1 MPYLAQR
8 TVEQLTLTEGLQ
20 GTVVDNVKTYTDV
33 LSEGVIK
40 VMAKMGISTVQSYQ
54 GAQIFEAIGLSHDV
68 IDRYFTGTQSKLSG
82 ISIDQIDAENKARQ
96 QSDDN
101 YLASGSTFN
110 GDNKVNIMLLIRNLF
125 SYCSTHVKK
134 MTMRNLKHT
143 LKR

>member
-1 MPYLAQR
+1 M
-8 TVEQLTLTEGLQ
+8 
-20 GTVVDNVKTYTDV
+20 
-33 LSEGVIK
+33 
-40 VMAKMGISTVQSYQ
+40 QSYQ

-101 YLASGSTFN
+101 YLASGSTFQWRQQGQHHAFN
-110 GDNKVNIMLLIRNLF
+110 RNLF

>member
-1 MPYLAQR
+1 M
-8 TVEQLTLTEGLQ
+8 
-20 GTVVDNVKTYTDV
+20 
-33 LSEGVIK
+33 
-40 VMAKMGISTVQSYQ
+40 
-54 GAQIFEAIGLSHDV
+54 

-101 YLASGSTFN
+101 YLASGSTFQWRQQRSTSCF
-110 GDNKVNIMLLIRNLF
+110 LIRNLF